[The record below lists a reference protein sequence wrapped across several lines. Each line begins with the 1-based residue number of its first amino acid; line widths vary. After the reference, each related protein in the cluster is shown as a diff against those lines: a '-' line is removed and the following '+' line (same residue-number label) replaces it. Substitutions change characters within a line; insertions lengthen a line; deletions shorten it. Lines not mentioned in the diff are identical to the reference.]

1 MKEQDSTL
9 NIQRKHA
16 ARQPDQLVIDFED
29 NRLLAT
35 VFGEHDRNLAR
46 IEQSLGVVIINRGN
60 RVAVEGASARQRTA
74 KTVLKDLYDMA
85 RRGQNIDLGTVDGA
99 IRMADSAV
107 GGGQA
112 AGQRALTTKVE
123 TVDGKIQIT
132 TRNKVIQ
139 PRSPRQAEYMQ
150 KLAKTDMVFGV
161 GPAGTGKTYLAV
173 AMGVAKMLAGEV
185 DRIILSRPAV
195 EAGENL
201 GFLPGDLKEKVDP
214 YLRPLYDALYDM
226 LPMDQVESRLE
237 GNQIEIAP
245 LAYMRGRTLSNA
257 FVILDE
263 AQNTSTM
270 QMKMFLTRF
279 GENSRMVICGDPSQ
293 VDLPDGSPSGLA
305 HALKILD
312 GVKGIAVTE
321 FTAKDVVR
329 HALVG
334 RIVSAYDAEAPLKN
348 VPVKR
353 RRATANVSKGI
364 DNAE

>member
-1 MKEQDSTL
+1 M
-9 NIQRKHA
+9 NIQRKQA
-16 ARQPDQLVIDFED
+16 SARHQNRLVVDFED
-29 NRLLAT
+29 NRLLTA

-46 IEQSLGVVIINRGN
+46 IEQRLGVVIINRGN
-60 RVAVEGASARQRTA
+60 RVAIEGNQARRDIA
-74 KTVLKDLYDMA
+74 KKVLNELYDMA
-85 RRGQNIDLGTVDGA
+85 GRGQNLDLGTVDGA
-99 IRMADSAV
+99 IRMADN
-107 GGGQA
+107 GGSDGDSDLSTR
-112 AGQRALTTKVE
+112 GLTTKVE
-123 TVDGKIQIT
+123 TVDGTVQIT
-132 TRNKVIQ
+132 TRNRVIQ
-139 PRSPRQAEYMQ
+139 PRSPAQADYMS
-150 KLAKTDMVFGV
+150 KLAESDMVFGV

-173 AMGVAKMLAGEV
+173 AMGVAKMLAGEI

-226 LPMDQVESRLE
+226 LPVEQVENRLE

-305 HALKILD
+305 HALRVLE
-312 GVKGIAVTE
+312 GVDGIATTR
-321 FTAKDVVR
+321 FTADDVVR

-334 RIVSAYDAEAPLKN
+334 RIVNAYDKEEEAVTTGKKAP
-348 VPVKR
+348 R
-353 RRATANVSKGI
+353 RPRTAHNTKAS
-364 DNAE
+364 DDA

>member
-1 MKEQDSTL
+1 M
-9 NIQRKHA
+9 NIQRKQA
-16 ARQPDQLVIDFED
+16 SARHQNRLVVDFED
-29 NRLLAT
+29 NRLLTA

-46 IEQSLGVVIINRGN
+46 IEQRLGVVIINRGN
-60 RVAVEGASARQRTA
+60 RVAIEGKQVRRDIA
-74 KTVLKDLYDMA
+74 KKVLNELYDMA
-85 RRGQNIDLGTVDGA
+85 GRGQNLDIGTVDGA
-99 IRMADSAV
+99 IRMADN
-107 GGGQA
+107 GGSDGDSDLSTR
-112 AGQRALTTKVE
+112 GLTTKIE
-123 TVDGKIQIT
+123 TVDGAVQIT
-132 TRNKVIQ
+132 TRNRVIQ
-139 PRSPRQAEYMQ
+139 PRSPAQADYMS
-150 KLAKTDMVFGV
+150 KLAESDMVFGV

-173 AMGVAKMLAGEV
+173 AMGVAKMLAGEI

-226 LPMDQVESRLE
+226 LPVEQVESRLE

-305 HALKILD
+305 HALSILE
-312 GVKGIAVTE
+312 GVEGIATTR
-321 FTAKDVVR
+321 FTAEDVVR

-334 RIVSAYDAEAPLKN
+334 RIVKAYDKEDEAVTTGKKAPRRPRTAHNAK
-348 VPVKR
+348 VKDD
-353 RRATANVSKGI
+353 A
-364 DNAE
+364 